1 MSLGET
7 PGKSSWFSM
16 LLFLVLREI
25 FLFYEKYCE
34 RKFSVMKKLFLVSSL
49 VLLVLFFGGCA
60 KNGNSEPVSGISFIE
75 EDTAAYTQGMKLV
88 EFIPKQW
95 EAMETAHAGKLFEN
109 AEVQEM
115 NAEGTARY
123 SLDYPELF
131 DDFMAALPEVVLNS
145 ETDGL
150 SAEPDRTLTI
160 RIKGGAEVVLQFS
173 GRNLCYKEK
182 TYELSG
188 AEAFFAAVDDVKEY
202 GRVVEP

>member
-95 EAMETAHAGKLFEN
+95 EAMETAHAGKLFES
-109 AEVQEM
+109 AEVEEVS
-115 NAEGTARY
+115 AEGSARY

-131 DDFMAALPEVVLNS
+131 DMMQHWYEAWEQDQEYSASLDDIDWKLNY
-145 ETDGL
+145 THYINPKKD
-150 SAEPDRTLTI
+150 
-160 RIKGGAEVVLQFS
+160 K
-173 GRNLCYKEK
+173 
-182 TYELSG
+182 
-188 AEAFFAAVDDVKEY
+188 
-202 GRVVEP
+202 